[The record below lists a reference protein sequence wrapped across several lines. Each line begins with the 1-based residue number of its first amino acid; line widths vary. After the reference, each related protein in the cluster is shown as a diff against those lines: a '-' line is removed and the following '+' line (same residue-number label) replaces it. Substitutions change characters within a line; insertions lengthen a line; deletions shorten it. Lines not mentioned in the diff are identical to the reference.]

1 MPRTEEEKTIQ
12 APIVVT
18 LGSEEHKIKPLPIL
32 KSREWREQVAK
43 RLGPSAGS
51 LRPVDVHGRM
61 FIAGLP
67 SALAAFPE
75 TICDLLF
82 AYAPDLEKEKDKIL
96 ETATEEQITAAFSR
110 IWEVAFANFLPLLM
124 MTREMLTEAPTPP
137 ASPKSL
143 N

>member
-1 MPRTEEEKTIQ
+1 MARTEEEKTIQ

-32 KSREWREQVAK
+32 KSREWRQQVAE
-43 RLGPSAGS
+43 RLGPATGGI
-51 LRPVDVHGRM
+51 RPLDVQGRM
-61 FIAGLP
+61 FLSGLP
-67 SALAAFPE
+67 RALATFPE

-82 AYAPDLEKEKDKIL
+82 AYAPDLPKEKIL

-110 IWEVAFANFLPLLM
+110 IWEVAFANFLPLML
-124 MTREMLTEAPTPP
+124 MTREMLMTETPTSP
-137 ASPKSL
+137 ASEKSL

>member
-1 MPRTEEEKTIQ
+1 MARTEEEKTIQ

-18 LGSEEHKIKPLPIL
+18 LGSEEHKIKLLPIL

-43 RLGPSAGS
+43 RLGPSAES
-51 LRPVDVHGRM
+51 IRPVDFQGRK
-61 FIAGLP
+61 FLAGLP

-82 AYAPDLEKEKDKIL
+82 AYAPDLPKDKIL

-110 IWEVAFANFLPLLM
+110 IWEVAFANFLPLLLT
-124 MTREMLTEAPTPP
+124 TREMLTEHPTPP
-137 ASPKSL
+137 ALPKSSH
-143 N
+143 